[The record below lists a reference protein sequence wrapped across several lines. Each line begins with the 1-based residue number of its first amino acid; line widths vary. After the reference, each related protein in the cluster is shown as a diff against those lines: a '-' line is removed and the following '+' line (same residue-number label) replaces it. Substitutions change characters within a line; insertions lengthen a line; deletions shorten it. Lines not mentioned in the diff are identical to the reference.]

1 MQGIGLLLILLQF
14 LSGNVSDSQSHLF
27 GIFNVFSKDYSTTSL
42 ASSLNSIIGPVRH
55 FDAPQLEL
63 GARSAIVIDSASGK
77 VLFAQDPAE
86 KLPIASITKLMTA
99 VVAVD
104 NLGTNL
110 DKVITVPVIATK
122 ESGSRMNLE
131 AGTRFTAHN
140 LLRGMLVGSA
150 NDAAVALANTT
161 AKDQATFIG
170 QMNAKAKA
178 LGLEDTHF
186 INPTGFDAAGHY
198 STAADLA
205 KLTQYALA
213 NPTIAKI
220 VAMPKVTVTDIT
232 GVHRYAINNTNQLV
246 GKYPEVI
253 GVKTGTTEEAGTSL
267 ITAARG
273 SADQVIIVV
282 LLDSPDR
289 FGEGKRALDW
299 ALKNHSWIEP
309 L

>member
-1 MQGIGLLLILLQF
+1 
-14 LSGNVSDSQSHLF
+14 
-27 GIFNVFSKDYSTTSL
+27 
-42 ASSLNSIIGPVRH
+42 
-55 FDAPQLEL
+55 
-63 GARSAIVIDSASGK
+63 
-77 VLFAQDPAE
+77 
-86 KLPIASITKLMTA
+86 
-99 VVAVD
+99 
-104 NLGTNL
+104 
-110 DKVITVPVIATK
+110 
-122 ESGSRMNLE
+122 
-131 AGTRFTAHN
+131 
-140 LLRGMLVGSA
+140 
-150 NDAAVALANTT
+150 
-161 AKDQATFIG
+161 
-170 QMNAKAKA
+170 MNAKAKA
-178 LGLEDTHF
+178 LGLDDTHF
-186 INPTGFDAAGHY
+186 INPTGFDAVGHY

-267 ITAARG
+267 ITAAKG